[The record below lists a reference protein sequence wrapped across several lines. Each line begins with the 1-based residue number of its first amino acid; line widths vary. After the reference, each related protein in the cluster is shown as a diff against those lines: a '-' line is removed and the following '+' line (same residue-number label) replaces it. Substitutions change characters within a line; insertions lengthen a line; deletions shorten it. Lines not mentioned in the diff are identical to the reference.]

1 LNRKYRAEKLF
12 TGHEFLGEDWVL
24 ITNEVGKI
32 IDTVPIHEAGESVVY
47 YPGTLLPGFINA
59 HCHLEL
65 SHMKGV
71 IPRHTGLV
79 DFLMGVLQHRNT
91 DSLVIQ
97 EAIEKAEKEMILN
110 GIVAVGDICNQTDT
124 LLQKQKGR
132 LKYHNFIETNAVLP
146 AMAEK
151 RFNNALE
158 VYHQFSHTPYRNSI
172 VPHAPYSVSSELFS
186 MITSLPGNKRLCM
199 HNQETQAEN
208 ELFRTG
214 KGDFQRLYDALGIQ
228 HSFGNLPVNSSLQQ
242 VLPYFKAESPLMLV
256 HNLATH
262 DDDIEWLLKKR
273 PLEECETS
281 FCICAGANLYISNQ
295 LPNIPMLSDSGIPLV
310 IGTDSLASNDEL
322 NIYHELEIIHE
333 RFPAIPWE
341 KLFKWATLNGAIALG
356 MDNQLGS
363 FDKGKTPGV
372 VQVGEGK
379 ATRII

>member
-1 LNRKYRAEKLF
+1 MYRKYRAEKLF

-71 IPRHTGLV
+71 IPKHTGLV
-79 DFLMGVLQHRNT
+79 DFLLSVLQHRSAT
-91 DSLVIQ
+91 DSLIQ
-97 EAIEKAEKEMILN
+97 EAIEKAETEMIQN

-132 LKYHNFIETNAVLP
+132 LKYHNFIETSAVLP
-146 AMAEK
+146 AMAK
-151 RFNNALE
+151 TRFENALF
-158 VYHQFSHTPYRNSI
+158 VYHQFSDMPYRNSI

-186 MITSLPGNKRLCM
+186 LITSLPGNNRLCM
-199 HNQETQAEN
+199 HNQETEAEN

-214 KGDFQRLYDALGIQ
+214 KGGFQRLYDALGMQ
-228 HSFGNLPVNSSLQQ
+228 HSFGNLPGNSSLQQ
-242 VLPYFKAESPLMLV
+242 VLPHFKPESSLMLV
-256 HNLATH
+256 HNLAAH
-262 DDDIEWLLKKR
+262 DNDIAWLLKKR
-273 PLEECETS
+273 PIEECETS
-281 FCICAGANLYISNQ
+281 FCICAGANLYISKQ

-322 NIYHELEIIHE
+322 NIYHELEIIHQH
-333 RFPAIPWE
+333 FPQIPWE

-356 MDNQLGS
+356 MNNQLGS
-363 FDKGKTPGV
+363 FEKGKTPGV
-372 VQVGEGK
+372 VQVCEGK
-379 ATRII
+379 TNRII

>member
-1 LNRKYRAEKLF
+1 MYRKYRAEKLF

-71 IPRHTGLV
+71 IPKHTGLV
-79 DFLMGVLQHRNT
+79 DFLLSVLQHRSAT
-91 DSLVIQ
+91 DSLIQ
-97 EAIEKAEKEMILN
+97 EAIEKAETEMIQN

-132 LKYHNFIETNAVLP
+132 LKYHNFIETSAVLP
-146 AMAEK
+146 AMAK
-151 RFNNALE
+151 TRFENALA
-158 VYHQFSHTPYRNSI
+158 VYHQFSDMPYRNSI

-186 MITSLPGNKRLCM
+186 LITSLPGNNRLCM
-199 HNQETQAEN
+199 HNQETEAEN

-214 KGDFQRLYDALGIQ
+214 KGGFQRLYDALGMQ
-228 HSFGNLPVNSSLQQ
+228 HSFGNPPGNSSLQQ
-242 VLPYFKAESPLMLV
+242 VLPHFKPESSLMLV
-256 HNLATH
+256 HNLAAH
-262 DDDIEWLLKKR
+262 DDDIACLLKKR
-273 PLEECETS
+273 PIEECETS
-281 FCICAGANLYISNQ
+281 FCICAGANLYISKQ

-322 NIYHELEIIHE
+322 NIYHELEIIHQH
-333 RFPAIPWE
+333 FPQIPWE
-341 KLFKWATLNGAIALG
+341 ELFKWATLNGAIALG
-356 MDNQLGS
+356 MNNQLGS
-363 FDKGKTPGV
+363 FEKGKTPGV
-372 VQVGEGK
+372 VQVCEGK
-379 ATRII
+379 ANRII

>member
-1 LNRKYRAEKLF
+1 MYRKYRAEKLF

-71 IPRHTGLV
+71 IPKHTGLV
-79 DFLMGVLQHRNT
+79 DFLLSVLQHRSAT
-91 DSLVIQ
+91 DSLIQ
-97 EAIEKAEKEMILN
+97 EAIEKAETEMIQN

-132 LKYHNFIETNAVLP
+132 LKYHNFIETSAVLP
-146 AMAEK
+146 AMAK
-151 RFNNALE
+151 TRFENALS
-158 VYHQFSHTPYRNSI
+158 VYHQFSDMPYRNSI

-186 MITSLPGNKRLCM
+186 LITSLPGNNRLCM
-199 HNQETQAEN
+199 HNQETEAEN

-214 KGDFQRLYDALGIQ
+214 KGGFQRLYDALGMQ
-228 HSFGNLPVNSSLQQ
+228 HSFGNPPGNSSLQQ
-242 VLPYFKAESPLMLV
+242 VLPHFKPESSLMLV
-256 HNLATH
+256 HNLAAH
-262 DDDIEWLLKKR
+262 DDDIAWLLKKR
-273 PLEECETS
+273 PIEECETS
-281 FCICAGANLYISNQ
+281 FCICAGANLYISKQ

-322 NIYHELEIIHE
+322 NIYHELEIIHQH
-333 RFPAIPWE
+333 FPQIPWE
-341 KLFKWATLNGAIALG
+341 ELFKWATLNGAIALG
-356 MDNQLGS
+356 MNNQLGS
-363 FDKGKTPGV
+363 FEKGKTPGV
-372 VQVGEGK
+372 VQVCEGK
-379 ATRII
+379 TNRII

>member
-1 LNRKYRAEKLF
+1 LYRKYRAEKLF

-71 IPRHTGLV
+71 IPKHTGLV
-79 DFLMGVLQHRNT
+79 DFLLSVLQHRSAT
-91 DSLVIQ
+91 DSLIQ
-97 EAIEKAEKEMILN
+97 EAIEKAETEMIQN

-132 LKYHNFIETNAVLP
+132 LKYHNFIETSAVLP
-146 AMAEK
+146 AMAK
-151 RFNNALE
+151 TRFENALS
-158 VYHQFSHTPYRNSI
+158 VYHQFSDMPYRNSI

-186 MITSLPGNKRLCM
+186 LITSLPGNNRLCM
-199 HNQETQAEN
+199 HNQETEAEN

-214 KGDFQRLYDALGIQ
+214 KGGFERLYDALGMQ
-228 HSFGNLPVNSSLQQ
+228 HSFGNPPGNSSLQQ
-242 VLPYFKAESPLMLV
+242 VLPHFKPESSLMLV
-256 HNLATH
+256 HNLAAH
-262 DDDIEWLLKKR
+262 DDDIAWLLKKR
-273 PLEECETS
+273 PIEECETS
-281 FCICAGANLYISNQ
+281 FCICAGANLYISKQ

-322 NIYHELEIIHE
+322 NIYHELEIIHQH
-333 RFPAIPWE
+333 FPQIPWE
-341 KLFKWATLNGAIALG
+341 ELFKWATLNGDIALG
-356 MDNQLGS
+356 MNNQLGS
-363 FDKGKTPGV
+363 FEKGKTPGV
-372 VQVGEGK
+372 VQVCEGK
-379 ATRII
+379 TNRII

>member
-1 LNRKYRAEKLF
+1 MYRKYRAEKLF

-71 IPRHTGLV
+71 IPKHTGLV
-79 DFLMGVLQHRNT
+79 DFLLSVLQHRSAT
-91 DSLVIQ
+91 DSLIQ
-97 EAIEKAEKEMILN
+97 EAIEKAETEMIQN

-132 LKYHNFIETNAVLP
+132 LKYHNFIETSAVLP
-146 AMAEK
+146 AMAK
-151 RFNNALE
+151 TRFENALA
-158 VYHQFSHTPYRNSI
+158 VYHQFSDMPYRNSI

-186 MITSLPGNKRLCM
+186 LITSLPGNNRLCM
-199 HNQETQAEN
+199 HNQETEAEN

-214 KGDFQRLYDALGIQ
+214 KGGFQRLYDALGMQ
-228 HSFGNLPVNSSLQQ
+228 HSFGNPPGNSSLQQ
-242 VLPYFKAESPLMLV
+242 VLPHFKPESSLMLV
-256 HNLATH
+256 HNLAAH
-262 DDDIEWLLKKR
+262 DDDIAWLLKKR
-273 PLEECETS
+273 PIEECETS
-281 FCICAGANLYISNQ
+281 FCICAGANLYISKQ

-322 NIYHELEIIHE
+322 NIYHELEIIHQH
-333 RFPAIPWE
+333 FPQIPWE
-341 KLFKWATLNGAIALG
+341 ELFKWATLNGAIALG
-356 MDNQLGS
+356 MNNQLGS
-363 FDKGKTPGV
+363 FEKGKTPGV
-372 VQVGEGK
+372 VQVCEGK
-379 ATRII
+379 TNRII

>member
-1 LNRKYRAEKLF
+1 LYRKYRAEKLF

-71 IPRHTGLV
+71 IPKHTGLV
-79 DFLMGVLQHRNT
+79 DFLLSVLQHRSAT
-91 DSLVIQ
+91 DSLIQ
-97 EAIEKAEKEMILN
+97 EAIEKAETEMIQN

-132 LKYHNFIETNAVLP
+132 LKYHNFIETSAVLP
-146 AMAEK
+146 AMAK
-151 RFNNALE
+151 TRFENALS
-158 VYHQFSHTPYRNSI
+158 VYHQFSDMPYRNSI

-186 MITSLPGNKRLCM
+186 LITSLPGNNRLCM
-199 HNQETQAEN
+199 HNQETEAEN

-214 KGDFQRLYDALGIQ
+214 KGGFQRLYDALGMQ
-228 HSFGNLPVNSSLQQ
+228 HSFGNPPGNSSLQQ
-242 VLPYFKAESPLMLV
+242 VLPHFKPESSLMLV
-256 HNLATH
+256 HNLAAH
-262 DDDIEWLLKKR
+262 DDDIAWLLKKR
-273 PLEECETS
+273 PIEECETS
-281 FCICAGANLYISNQ
+281 FCICAGANLYISKQ

-322 NIYHELEIIHE
+322 NIYHELEIIHQH
-333 RFPAIPWE
+333 FPQIPWE
-341 KLFKWATLNGAIALG
+341 ELFKWATLNGAIALG
-356 MDNQLGS
+356 MNNQLGS
-363 FDKGKTPGV
+363 FEKGKTPGV
-372 VQVGEGK
+372 VQVCEGK
-379 ATRII
+379 TNRII

>member
-1 LNRKYRAEKLF
+1 LYRKYRAEKLF

-71 IPRHTGLV
+71 IPKHTGLV
-79 DFLMGVLQHRNT
+79 DFLLSVLQHRSAT
-91 DSLVIQ
+91 DSLIQ
-97 EAIEKAEKEMILN
+97 EAIEKAETEMIQN

-132 LKYHNFIETNAVLP
+132 LKYHNFIETSAVLP
-146 AMAEK
+146 AMAK
-151 RFNNALE
+151 TRFENALS
-158 VYHQFSHTPYRNSI
+158 VYHQFSDMPYRNSI

-186 MITSLPGNKRLCM
+186 LITSLPGNNRLCM
-199 HNQETQAEN
+199 HNQETEAEN

-214 KGDFQRLYDALGIQ
+214 KGGFQRLYDALGMQ
-228 HSFGNLPVNSSLQQ
+228 HSFGNPPGNSSLQQ
-242 VLPYFKAESPLMLV
+242 VLPHFKPESSLMLV
-256 HNLATH
+256 HNLAAHH
-262 DDDIEWLLKKR
+262 DDIAWLLKKR
-273 PLEECETS
+273 PIEECETS
-281 FCICAGANLYISNQ
+281 FCICAGANLYISKQ

-322 NIYHELEIIHE
+322 NIYHELEIIHQH
-333 RFPAIPWE
+333 FPQIPWE
-341 KLFKWATLNGAIALG
+341 ELFKWATLNGAIALG
-356 MDNQLGS
+356 MNNQLGS
-363 FDKGKTPGV
+363 FEKGKTPGV
-372 VQVGEGK
+372 VQVCEGK
-379 ATRII
+379 TNRII

>member
-1 LNRKYRAEKLF
+1 LYRKYRAEKLF

-71 IPRHTGLV
+71 IPKHTGLV
-79 DFLMGVLQHRNT
+79 DFLLSVLQHRSAT
-91 DSLVIQ
+91 DSLIQ
-97 EAIEKAEKEMILN
+97 EAIEKAETEMIQN

-132 LKYHNFIETNAVLP
+132 LKYHNFIETSAVLP
-146 AMAEK
+146 AMAK
-151 RFNNALE
+151 TRFENALA
-158 VYHQFSHTPYRNSI
+158 VYHQFSDMPYRNSI

-186 MITSLPGNKRLCM
+186 LITSLPGNNRLCM
-199 HNQETQAEN
+199 HNQETEAEN

-214 KGDFQRLYDALGIQ
+214 KGGFQRLYDALGMQ
-228 HSFGNLPVNSSLQQ
+228 HSFGNPPGNSSLQQ
-242 VLPYFKAESPLMLV
+242 VLPHFKPESSLMLV
-256 HNLATH
+256 HNLAAH
-262 DDDIEWLLKKR
+262 DDDIAWLLKKR
-273 PLEECETS
+273 PIEECETS
-281 FCICAGANLYISNQ
+281 FCICAGANLYISKQ

-322 NIYHELEIIHE
+322 NIYHELEIIHQH
-333 RFPAIPWE
+333 FPQIPWE
-341 KLFKWATLNGAIALG
+341 ELFKWATLNGAIALG
-356 MDNQLGS
+356 MNNQLGS
-363 FDKGKTPGV
+363 FEKGKTPGV
-372 VQVGEGK
+372 VQVCEGK
-379 ATRII
+379 TNRII

>member
-1 LNRKYRAEKLF
+1 LYRKYRAEKLF

-32 IDTVPIHEAGESVVY
+32 MDTVPIHEAGESVVY

-71 IPRHTGLV
+71 ISGHTGLV

-91 DSLVIQ
+91 DSQVIQ
-97 EAIEKAEKEMILN
+97 EAIEKAEKEMIQN

-132 LKYHNFIETNAVLP
+132 LKYHNFIETSAVLP
-146 AMAEK
+146 AMAK
-151 RFNNALE
+151 TRFENALS
-158 VYHQFSHTPYRNSI
+158 VYHQFSDTPYRNSI

-186 MITSLPGNKRLCM
+186 MITSLPGNNRLCM

-242 VLPYFKAESPLMLV
+242 VLPHFKPESPLMLV

-310 IGTDSLASNDEL
+310 IGTDSLASNDVL
-322 NIYHELEIIHE
+322 DIYHELEVIHE
-333 RFPAIPWE
+333 YFPQIPWKE
-341 KLFKWATLNGAIALG
+341 LFKWATINGASALG
-356 MDNQLGS
+356 MDSQLGS

-372 VQVGEGK
+372 VQVWEGK